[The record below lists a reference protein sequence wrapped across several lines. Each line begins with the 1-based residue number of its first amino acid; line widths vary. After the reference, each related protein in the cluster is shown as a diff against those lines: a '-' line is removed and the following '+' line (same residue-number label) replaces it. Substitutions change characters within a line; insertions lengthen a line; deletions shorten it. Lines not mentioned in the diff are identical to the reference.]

1 MASTK
6 TRYFEVNV
14 NKAGFVSK
22 LKGEKTDH
30 DFSDVKLLRN
40 ILSNEKG
47 RILYTLK
54 SQSPESIYQLAK
66 ILKRDLK
73 SVRQDVKILERF
85 GFLEFVAKKTGNRVS
100 HTPILTVDRM
110 EFILKI

>member
-1 MASTK
+1 MAGTK
-6 TRYFEVNV
+6 TRYFELNTD
-14 NKAGFVSK
+14 KGGFVSK
-22 LKGEKTDH
+22 LKKEKVDINFE
-30 DFSDVKLLRN
+30 DLKILRN
-40 ILSNEKG
+40 LLSNEKG

-54 SQSPESIYQLAK
+54 SESPESIYQLAK

-85 GFLEFVAKKTGNRVS
+85 GFLEFVSKKNGERVS
-100 HTPILTVDRM
+100 HTPILTVERM